1 MMRRL
6 VLAAGLAAMLVT
18 VLAVGSA
25 TALMIAP
32 PVPVTGSATA
42 VTTTTATLNGTVN
55 PVGSATDY
63 SFQYGTT
70 TAYGQTTPAQSAGS
84 GLVAANVASPVTGLT
99 PGTTYHFRLVATPT
113 AGGTAVDGSD
123 QTFTTNGPPVVR
135 TGAATAV
142 APTAATLNGTVNPAG
157 QATTY
162 SFQYGPTTGYGQ
174 QTPTQSAA
182 GTADVPVSATI
193 AGLTPGT
200 TYHYRLTATNASGPV
215 PGADQTFVTVGTRA
229 ASTLAVTV
237 KPAGGDTDLGL
248 NLSVGTDPSG
258 TPGQALA
265 IGEAISSQFVNQLA
279 AFGACPAAAFNN
291 LQGPTAANCADRS
304 AIVGA
309 GTLVVRNQ
317 AGADV
322 TSDQGFLV
330 KTAPNVIVFWWH
342 TPAPTVGGAQG
353 FGQVAG
359 LVSQETGAY
368 GPVVTYDFSGLP
380 AGSRV
385 KRLNLTYQRNPVTG
399 KAPFAAT
406 ACTGASQAFQARIVY
421 LGGVPSELPAT
432 TVACALAPAPQ
443 PSKLALARATI
454 TGRVIDILAPISR
467 RASGNVSLDLYSAG
481 QHARWTAAINSVD
494 GRIRDTHVLP
504 ASMANNGGTGIL
516 TIRYA
521 GNAVT
526 RPQVVRLRAGSVPA
540 VLDAARPTLDAAGHL
555 HAQGT
560 ISSQAHGVVRVQLE
574 YYSGGQTT
582 TLERFATVSG
592 GAWRLD
598 ATLTAAQQAAVVA
611 RQGPVESYILFTGY
625 FPRRMRGEM
634 IAYQVLGAR

>member
-1 MMRRL
+1 
-6 VLAAGLAAMLVT
+6 
-18 VLAVGSA
+18 
-25 TALMIAP
+25 
-32 PVPVTGSATA
+32 
-42 VTTTTATLNGTVN
+42 
-55 PVGSATDY
+55 
-63 SFQYGTT
+63 
-70 TAYGQTTPAQSAGS
+70 
-84 GLVAANVASPVTGLT
+84 
-99 PGTTYHFRLVATPT
+99 
-113 AGGTAVDGSD
+113 
-123 QTFTTNGPPVVR
+123 
-135 TGAATAV
+135 
-142 APTAATLNGTVNPAG
+142 
-157 QATTY
+157 
-162 SFQYGPTTGYGQ
+162 GYGQ
-174 QTPTQSAA
+174 QTPTQSAGA
-182 GTADVPVSATI
+182 GTADVPVSATVT
-193 AGLTPGT
+193 GLTAGT

-248 NLSVGTDPSG
+248 NLTLGTDAAG
-258 TPGQALA
+258 TPAQALA
-265 IGEAISSQFVNQLA
+265 IGEAISSQFVNQLPS
-279 AFGACPAAAFNN
+279 FGTCTASAFNN

-317 AGADV
+317 AGADT

-330 KTAPNVIVFWWH
+330 KTAPNAIVFWWH
-342 TPAPTVGGAQG
+342 TPAPTAGGAQG

-359 LVSQETGAY
+359 LVTQETGTY

-380 AGSRV
+380 TGSRV
-385 KRLNLTYQRNPVTG
+385 KQLNLTYQRNPVTG

-406 ACTGASQAFQARIVY
+406 SCTGASQAFQARIAY
-421 LGGVPSELPAT
+421 LGGVASELPAA
-432 TVACALAPAPQ
+432 TVACALPPAPQ

-481 QHARWTAAINSVD
+481 QHARWTAAINSTD

-540 VLDAARPTLDAAGHL
+540 VLDASRPTLDAAGHL

-560 ISSQAHGVVRVQLE
+560 ISAQAHGVVRVQLE
-574 YYSGGQTT
+574 YFSAGQTT
-582 TLERFATVSG
+582 TLEKFATISG
-592 GAWRLD
+592 GAWSLD
-598 ATLTAAQQAAVVA
+598 ATLTAAQQAAVAA

-634 IAYQVLGAR
+634 VAYQVLPGR